1 MQIKGECIRI
11 IKEKGHVEQNLYLK
25 CEKGKK
31 ITIVEQRC
39 LGKALE
45 LMIRKD
51 RNIEILYFFAY
62 NLRSLN

>member
-11 IKEKGHVEQNLYLK
+11 IKEKGDVEQNLYLK
-25 CEKGKK
+25 CEKKKEK

-51 RNIEILYFFAY
+51 RNIEILYFF
-62 NLRSLN
+62 LII